1 MAKMKIKL
9 LDENNRTVA
18 RTIIING
25 KWLGVDYEE
34 NWYDS
39 FEAAFN
45 YEFCDD
51 FKGAH
56 FYIMLQESI
65 EREYSEIM
73 ESYEEGEEEY
83 LFYV

>member
-9 LDENNRTVA
+9 LDENDRTVA
-18 RTIIING
+18 RTIIIDG
-25 KWLGVDYEE
+25 EWLGVDHIETWYE
-34 NWYDS
+34 S
-39 FEAAFN
+39 FEAAFR

-56 FYIMLQESI
+56 FYAMLQESI

-73 ESYEEGEEEY
+73 EAYEEGEEEY